1 MPAPT
6 GEERK
11 KCHAARDSYF
21 ACLKSNGN
29 EESACAKE
37 KDQYTAVCP
46 AAWVSYFARKRVYD
60 EYKKKLNEEG
70 FLPTE
75 EQPSKSKQ

>member
-1 MPAPT
+1 MLVGLLCNSSSFDKKMPAPT

-46 AAWVSYFARKRVYD
+46 AAWVSAF
-60 EYKKKLNEEG
+60 
-70 FLPTE
+70 
-75 EQPSKSKQ
+75 

>member
-11 KCHAARDSYF
+11 KCHAARDNYF

-46 AAWVSYFARKRVYD
+46 AAWVSAF
-60 EYKKKLNEEG
+60 
-70 FLPTE
+70 
-75 EQPSKSKQ
+75 